1 MEFQKIVNF
10 IDTTSDDKDL
20 PRFVTKKCMK
30 VYDHSEKNYNIDS
43 EMRIKTSVLI
53 SDLCNYCNAYI
64 VVKGTIAV
72 TAPDDAKK
80 IKQWHL
86 STVFQKFMAY
96 KLITQRT

>member
-1 MEFQKIVNF
+1 
-10 IDTTSDDKDL
+10 
-20 PRFVTKKCMK
+20 MK

-53 SDLCNYCNAYI
+53 PDLCNYCNAYI

-96 KLITQRT
+96 KLIAQRT